1 MKEFD
6 FSYQVRISARRKTLS
21 ITVHRDNRVI
31 VHAPATCPKA
41 SIARFI
47 EQKSD
52 WVRKTFETN
61 LLKRRQVVERKFETG
76 DRLPYL
82 GKDYTLLV
90 EQGHIPEVVCE
101 NGRICVRVPARTA
114 PPGPSEVKERL
125 KDWYVSRALCTIREK
140 TALYAARIGVRP
152 ATVTIKALKSRWGSC
167 SLSGR
172 ISLAWNI
179 IMAPEEIVDY
189 LIVHE
194 LCHLVHHNHSAQ
206 YWALVGSILPDHR
219 QRRKWLRENAG
230 LLWL

>member
-6 FSYQVRISARRKTLS
+6 FSYQLRMSARRKTLS
-21 ITVHRDNRVI
+21 ITVHPDNRVI
-31 VHAPATCPKA
+31 VHAPTTCPKT

-52 WVRKTFETN
+52 WVRKTFEAN
-61 LLKRRQVVERKFETG
+61 LQRRCQVVGRKFATG
-76 DRLPYL
+76 DTLPYL
-82 GKDYTLLV
+82 GKNYILLV
-90 EQGHIPEVVCE
+90 EQGNSPEVVCE
-101 NGRICVRVPARTA
+101 DGRICMRYPARTA

-125 KDWYVSRALCTIREK
+125 KDWYVSRALCAIREK
-140 TALYAARIGVRP
+140 TALYSARIGVTP
-152 ATVTIKALKSRWGSC
+152 ATITIKSLTSRWGSC
-167 SLSGR
+167 SVSGR

-194 LCHLVHHNHSAQ
+194 LCHLVHHNHSEQ
-206 YWALVGSILPDHR
+206 YWALVASILPDHR
-219 QRRKWLRENAG
+219 QRRKWLRENAA